1 MHRNPPRSTLPE
13 GPSTSRV
20 PRWAHAFTSTPTRP
34 FAPRITITG
43 IAPMESVLKSP
54 GCAISDSWPTR
65 TQTGP
70 VNTESISMRNRSG
83 SVKISRAIL
92 FSSCGR
98 RADEINFIDGP
109 QAFSKHYLHPEDNLG
124 QTLHLHLEE
133 YAPGGRSQMHF
144 HVNEAIF
151 YILDGK
157 GFELH
162 DGVRYEW
169 EAGDIA
175 VVPNHTVHQ
184 HNNADPQRP
193 ARVLV

>member
-1 MHRNPPRSTLPE
+1 VAQPTFENRRD
-13 GPSTSRV
+13 RV
-20 PRWAHAFTSTPTRP
+20 F
-34 FAPRITITG
+34 
-43 IAPMESVLKSP
+43 L
-54 GCAISDSWPTR
+54 
-65 TQTGP
+65 
-70 VNTESISMRNRSG
+70 
-83 SVKISRAIL
+83 RAIQGEYSL
-92 FSSCGR
+92 KDELKRLRALPRVR

-169 EAGDIA
+169 EAGDVA

-193 ARVLV
+193 ARVLVMKTKPMFIFMNMLFQKTVIPRPKEPTPNGVGFVPRKDE